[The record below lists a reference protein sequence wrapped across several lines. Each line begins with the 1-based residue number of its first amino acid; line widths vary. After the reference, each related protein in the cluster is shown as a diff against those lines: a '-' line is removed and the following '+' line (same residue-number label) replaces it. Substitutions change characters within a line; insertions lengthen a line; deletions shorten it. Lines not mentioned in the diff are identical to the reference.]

1 MANWDRNDE
10 YGNRGMGGHRDGGF
24 FDRAGNALRRAFQGQ
39 DMHQAGMSDH
49 MRQDYENR
57 STMDAGGNYGGTNRG
72 GGGRN
77 YTSGANAWTDGAWT
91 ADAAD
96 RLDRDVDLGGNRGS
110 DTSPFHA
117 GWYGPQGRDMG
128 ARDMGRGYDSGYQGG
143 GTNQG
148 GLGRDRGWNL
158 GTGDAEWGHNWGSGR
173 MGGSAGNGYMGGGMD
188 RGRAMGGHDQ
198 GGGWMDRAQNA
209 VRRGWDQVENAFDRD
224 DDRTMG
230 HGARGGYGR
239 DFGGRGMMG
248 GSTGGMRQGGDTN
261 RGAGWNTSRGRGQY
275 DNGYQG
281 ATGAGGI
288 GNEPYYGN
296 MNSDQYDRG
305 YRGYGRGRDGY

>member
-10 YGNRGMGGHRDGGF
+10 YGNRGMGG
-24 FDRAGNALRRAFQGQ
+24 
-39 DMHQAGMSDH
+39 
-49 MRQDYENR
+49 
-57 STMDAGGNYGGTNRG
+57 
-72 GGGRN
+72 RN
-77 YTSGANAWTDGAWT
+77 HTSGANAWTDGAWT

-117 GWYGPQGRDMG
+117 GWYGPQGHG
-128 ARDMGRGYDSGYQGG
+128 GGRDMGRGYDAGYQGG
-143 GTNQG
+143 GMNRG

-158 GTGDAEWGHNWGSGR
+158 GSGDAEWGHNWGSGR
-173 MGGSAGNGYMGGGMD
+173 MGSGGAGNGYMGGGMD

-224 DDRTMG
+224 DARPG
-230 HGARGGYGR
+230 YGARGGYGR
-239 DFGGRGMMG
+239 DYGAGRGMMG
-248 GSTGGMRQGGDTN
+248 GSTGGMRPGGMS
-261 RGAGWNTSRGRGQY
+261 RGAGWNASRGRGQY

-281 ATGAGGI
+281 ASGAGGI

-296 MNSDQYDRG
+296 MNGNQYDRG

>member
-1 MANWDRNDE
+1 MANWDRNHD
-10 YGNRGMGGHRDGGF
+10 YGNRGGHDGGGF

-39 DMHQAGMSDH
+39 DVHDTGM
-49 MRQDYENR
+49 NR
-57 STMDAGGNYGGTNRG
+57 

-117 GWYGPQGRDMG
+117 GWYGPQGRNTG
-128 ARDMGRGYDSGYQGG
+128 GGMGRGYDAGYMGG
-143 GTNQG
+143 GMNRGGMDRG
-148 GLGRDRGWNL
+148 GLGREQGWNL
-158 GTGDAEWGHNWGSGR
+158 GTGDQDWGHNWGSGR
-173 MGGSAGNGYMGGGMD
+173 MGQGAGNGYMGTGMD
-188 RGRAMGGHDQ
+188 RGRAMGHDR

-209 VRRGWDQVENAFDRD
+209 VRRGWEHVDDAFDRD
-224 DDRTMG
+224 DRPMG
-230 HGARGGYGR
+230 RGYNR

-248 GSTGGMRQGGDTN
+248 GSGMTGRMRYGGDMD
-261 RGAGWNTSRGRGQY
+261 RGQRPSGRGRMDY

-281 ATGAGGI
+281 SMGANGI
-288 GNEPYYGN
+288 GNEPYYGS
-296 MNSDQYDRG
+296 MNGDRYDQG
-305 YRGYGRGRDGY
+305 YRGYGRDRDRF